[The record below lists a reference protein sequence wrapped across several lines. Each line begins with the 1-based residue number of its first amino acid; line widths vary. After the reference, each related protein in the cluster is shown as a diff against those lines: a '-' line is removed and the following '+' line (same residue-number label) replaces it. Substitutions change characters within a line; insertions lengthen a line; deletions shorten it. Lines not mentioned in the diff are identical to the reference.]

1 MESVNDVL
9 RKQEAASA
17 VDELIAW
24 AERHLEAEEG
34 PGDTDRPEYIELR
47 AILAKLPK

>member
-1 MESVNDVL
+1 METVAEMYL
-9 RKQEAASA
+9 KQEA
-17 VDELIAW
+17 VGPYLELQAW

-34 PGDTDRPEYIELR
+34 PGETDRPEYIELR